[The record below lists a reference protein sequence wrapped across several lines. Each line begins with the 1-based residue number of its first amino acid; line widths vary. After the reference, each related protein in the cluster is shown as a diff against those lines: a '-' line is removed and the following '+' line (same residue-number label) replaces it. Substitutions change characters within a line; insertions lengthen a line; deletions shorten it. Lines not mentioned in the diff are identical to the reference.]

1 TPTAEQ
7 LAAAERGAANYPD
20 NIELWEELADKY
32 FHSGLQLGFPDA
44 PERAGAAFRRA
55 LALDSTFSS
64 ALFHLFDLAAARG
77 DTAEARR
84 NTGTQ
89 ADRDVVNELT
99 GLIEFNRGRP
109 GAARGTAMGL
119 QVLEWLYGEGD
130 SVAAAADARGY
141 DRLAGAAPAA
151 TPDERARQ
159 YRAACFAGQWRAWHP
174 QPALAHRA
182 IER

>member
-1 TPTAEQ
+1 MAQ
-7 LAAAERGAANYPD
+7 ADRLLAA
-20 NIELWEELADKY
+20 
-32 FHSGLQLGFPDA
+32 
-44 PERAGAAFRRA
+44 
-55 LALDSTFSS
+55 
-64 ALFHLFDLAAARG
+64 
-77 DTAEARR
+77 ARR

-159 YRAACFAGQWRAWHP
+159 YRAAWFAGQWRGGHP
-174 QPALAHRA
+174 QPALAPPPLGPFRRA
-182 IER
+182 GAAPRSGR